1 MKALFLLLVI
11 GVALVG
17 ASYAGARFTG
27 GKLVGPRPTATLG
40 PLTTRFAFAGIPNLP
55 TKPRAWVLAYPE
67 ATGFG
72 RGGPEIY
79 VSVTG
84 DLLGTRP
91 KDLGVRLE
99 ALRPVELRE

>member
-1 MKALFLLLVI
+1 MRALFLLLVI
-11 GVALVG
+11 GAALGG

-27 GKLVGPRPTATLG
+27 GRLVGPNPTTLG
-40 PLTTRFAFAGIPNLP
+40 PLTTRFAFSGVPNLP
-55 TKPRAWVLAYPE
+55 AKPRAWVLAYPN

-72 RGGPEIY
+72 RGGAEIY

-91 KDLGVRLE
+91 KDLGARLE
-99 ALRPVELRE
+99 ALRPVEP

>member
-11 GVALVG
+11 GMALAG
-17 ASYAGARFTG
+17 ASYAGARFTAG
-27 GKLVGPRPTATLG
+27 RLVGPNPSTTLG
-40 PLTTRFAFAGIPNLP
+40 PLSNRFAFEGVPSLSG
-55 TKPRAWVLAYPE
+55 KPRAWVLAYPN

-72 RGGPEIY
+72 RGGAEIY

-91 KDLGVRLE
+91 KDLGARLE
-99 ALRPVELRE
+99 ALRPVEP

>member
-1 MKALFLLLVI
+1 MRALFLLLVI
-11 GVALVG
+11 GAALGG
-17 ASYAGARFTG
+17 ASYAGARFTA
-27 GKLVGPRPTATLG
+27 GKLVGPNPTTLG
-40 PLTTRFAFAGIPNLP
+40 PLTTRFAFAGVPNLP
-55 TKPRAWVLAYPE
+55 TKPRAWVLAYPG

-91 KDLGVRLE
+91 KDLGARLE
-99 ALRPVELRE
+99 ALRPVEP